1 MADEGNLDVYLE
13 GYIRLF
19 SMIAHLV
26 NLYVDL
32 LVVPIGIFNN
42 GKMWAIQKQTNPKA
56 IVANNDWVRKINGWM
71 F

>member
-42 GKMWAIQKQTNPKA
+42 GKMWAI
-56 IVANNDWVRKINGWM
+56 
-71 F
+71 